1 MWFIPPIQSCFFTSQ
16 PVIRPLPAAHHG
28 EVCEDLSS
36 YCGSALP
43 QPVLYHFPILFATV
57 LRDLAS
63 SYEKHSIAKLSS
75 TPLWNLI
82 LQNVALLKVEF
93 NSSYFSLIILY
104 TNMGIPP
111 SSKETIMNKQKHLN
125 LEARILIETML
136 NEHHSFK
143 SIARE
148 LGKDCTTISKEIKA
162 RICFEKTGALGRSFN
177 DCRVAFLHQCS
188 LQKFCQHCAYSNNK
202 PCWTCGRCTS
212 SCISYE
218 KYICPKLSKPPYVC
232 NGCQQRTRCSLEKRL
247 YKASYAQKEYEQ
259 VRSESRS
266 GFALSEAELKQ
277 LDDVV
282 SPLLKKGQSLHH
294 IAVHHADELMK
305 SERTLYTY
313 TNNGLFTARNI
324 DMPRTIRMR
333 PRKNVSSKL
342 KVDKSCRIGRDF
354 HCFEIYMAEHPDA
367 SVRQLDSV
375 EGIKGGAVL
384 LTIHF
389 VEQQLQLAFLRQHND
404 SQSVIDIFDRLYFE
418 LRMDI
423 FIELFPVLLADNG
436 SEFSNPSAIELD
448 AQGNPRTRM
457 FYCNPSAPYQKGSCE
472 NNHELIRR
480 IIPKGTDLGRYS
492 QEQIDFMMSH
502 INSYSRKKLGNKSPY
517 EVFEFQYGRK
527 ILDAFHLQ
535 KIPADEII
543 LSPELLK

>member
-1 MWFIPPIQSCFFTSQ
+1 
-16 PVIRPLPAAHHG
+16 
-28 EVCEDLSS
+28 
-36 YCGSALP
+36 
-43 QPVLYHFPILFATV
+43 
-57 LRDLAS
+57 
-63 SYEKHSIAKLSS
+63 
-75 TPLWNLI
+75 
-82 LQNVALLKVEF
+82 
-93 NSSYFSLIILY
+93 
-104 TNMGIPP
+104 
-111 SSKETIMNKQKHLN
+111 
-125 LEARILIETML
+125 
-136 NEHHSFK
+136 
-143 SIARE
+143 
-148 LGKDCTTISKEIKA
+148 
-162 RICFEKTGALGRSFN
+162 
-177 DCRVAFLHQCS
+177 
-188 LQKFCQHCAYSNNK
+188 
-202 PCWTCGRCTS
+202 
-212 SCISYE
+212 
-218 KYICPKLSKPPYVC
+218 
-232 NGCQQRTRCSLEKRL
+232 
-247 YKASYAQKEYEQ
+247 
-259 VRSESRS
+259 
-266 GFALSEAELKQ
+266 
-277 LDDVV
+277 
-282 SPLLKKGQSLHH
+282 
-294 IAVHHADELMK
+294 
-305 SERTLYTY
+305 
-313 TNNGLFTARNI
+313 
-324 DMPRTIRMR
+324 MR

-480 IIPKGTDLGRYS
+480 IIPKGTDLGQYS

-543 LSPELLK
+543 LNPELLK